1 MNNFFLNRQPF
12 ISFIFLPAFLIANIT
27 GFLLPCRIKY
37 RIPFHGSRPRCE
49 RGIADPK
56 TRLSGWMLSGIIIL
70 MSFLFCG
77 CGKPAEPLARSGF
90 YFDTVITITLYDKQ
104 DDALLDECFALAE
117 FYENMLSKTRESSD
131 VWNINHG
138 KGKPVAVSSET
149 LKVLRC
155 ALSYAALSEGKADP
169 TIGPVTEL
177 WDFSSDSDASVPA
190 LDDLHEALSHVGYEN
205 ILIDGNQVCLSDP
218 QAQID
223 LGFIAK
229 GYIADRMKDYL
240 LSQGVKSATI
250 NLGGNVLAIGSR
262 PDGSPFRIGIQKP
275 FAPEGTVALAL
286 PVSDLSVV
294 SSGIYERY
302 FEKNGIIYHHI
313 LDTKTGYPV
322 QNNLLEVTILSQSSM
337 DGDALSTTCFLLG
350 SEDGMALIESLENTE
365 AVFLMSDGSV
375 LASSGLDL

>member
-1 MNNFFLNRQPF
+1 MKRYIFLSSIFTLIPPRFFLFPLLF
-12 ISFIFLPAFLIANIT
+12 GILFLA
-27 GFLLPCRIKY
+27 
-37 RIPFHGSRPRCE
+37 
-49 RGIADPK
+49 
-56 TRLSGWMLSGIIIL
+56 
-70 MSFLFCG
+70 G
-77 CGKPAEPLARSGF
+77 CGRPAEPLSRTGF
-90 YFDTVITITLYDKQ
+90 YFDTVVTITLYDQ
-104 DDALLDECFALAE
+104 REEELLDQCFSMAQS
-117 FYENMLSKTRESSD
+117 YENLFSKTVENSD

-138 KGKPVAVSSET
+138 DGQPVRVSDDT
-149 LKVLRC
+149 LALLHA
-155 ALSYAALSEGKADP
+155 ALSYSRLTDGKIDP
-169 TIGPVTEL
+169 TIGPVTQL
-177 WDFSSDSDASVPA
+177 WDFSASSDGLIPSQEA
-190 LDDLHEALSHVGYEN
+190 LTEALSHVGYEN
-205 ILIDGNQVCLSDP
+205 ILIDGNNVCLSDS

-275 FAPEGTVALAL
+275 FAPDGTVALAL

-302 FEKNGIIYHHI
+302 FEKNDVIYHHI
-313 LDTKTGYPV
+313 LDTKTGYPI
-322 QNNLLEVTILSQSSM
+322 QNNLFEVTILSQSSM

-375 LASSGLDL
+375 RTSSGLDL